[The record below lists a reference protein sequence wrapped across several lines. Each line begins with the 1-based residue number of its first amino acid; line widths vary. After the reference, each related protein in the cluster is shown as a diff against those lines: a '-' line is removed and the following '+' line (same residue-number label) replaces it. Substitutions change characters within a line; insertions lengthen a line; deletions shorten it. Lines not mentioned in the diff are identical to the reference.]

1 MRVVMSDDEVVTDA
15 STLVCALTRHTET
28 ADGLRRRLA
37 AAHCHAPH
45 VVDAEVGHAFR
56 RKERRGELDSDEA
69 RIALRKLPGLVDDR
83 YPHTGLIAELAWLQ
97 RDNLTYYDA
106 LYVAVAAALRVPL
119 LTLDAR
125 LAKAPNLP
133 CEVELLVDD

>member
-1 MRVVMSDDEVVTDA
+1 MSDEVVTDA
-15 STLVCALTRHTET
+15 SALVHAL
-28 ADGLRRRLA
+28 LRPTKAAEDLAERLGV
-37 AAHCHAPH
+37 AHCHAPH

-56 RKERRGELDSDEA
+56 RRERRGELASDEA
-69 RIALRKLPGLVDDR
+69 QLLLRELEGLIDDR
-83 YPHTGLIAELAWLQ
+83 YPHTGLITELAWLQ

-106 LYVAVAAALRVPL
+106 LYVSLAAMLKVPL

-133 CEVELLVDD
+133 CEVELLIHN